1 MELTRKLFEI
11 SWRLALLSL
20 PWQTRIFWDAQ
31 LAGWPWEQGRIS
43 IYASWL
49 LVTAAVLLGLTQ
61 KQKVLQTDFK
71 RTIFWFLSALAG
83 VTLVAMPYPTTAA
96 IQWWLQ
102 VVLLLTFGIVLF
114 KARVGLDKV
123 FFWFAL
129 GLIPQALMGVWQ
141 FFGQTVFGSKWLG
154 MAGQDPASLGVSVVQ
169 TQMGRYLRAYGGSPH
184 PNILGAWMSFGLLIV
199 FWLVSIKRTV
209 VDRCPRWCWWLM
221 GGLFSIALFYSFS
234 RSAWLA
240 LAAGGLVFAIYSGL
254 KNGFWKNKYLLLPVI
269 LLMILSVMHHDLV
282 FTRLGSS
289 NQRLETKSVVTRMQ
303 TIRDGVLIFQNKLWF
318 GTGPNSELPVLARI
332 KQINQSPAPLETPH
346 LVWLLILVNY
356 GIVGGLFVF
365 GFGLFILRR
374 FLDQWK
380 HILVY
385 DKSMIMSLGACL
397 VVLGSLDHHLWTTWS
412 GQIMAGLFFMAL
424 LSVIYSEE
432 VE

>member
-1 MELTRKLFEI
+1 M
-11 SWRLALLSL
+11 SL
-20 PWQTRIFWDAQ
+20 PWQTRIFWEAE

-49 LVTAAVLLGLTQ
+49 LVAGAVLLGLTQ
-61 KQKVLQTDFK
+61 QQKTLPVVFK
-71 RTIFWFLSALAG
+71 RNIFWFLSALAG

-102 VVLLLTFGIVLF
+102 VMLLLTFGIVLF

-129 GLIPQALMGVWQ
+129 GLVPQALMGVWQ
-141 FFGQTVFGSKWLG
+141 FFVQMVFQSKWLG

-169 TQMGRYLRAYGGSPH
+169 TQMGRYLRSYGGSPH
-184 PNILGAWMSFGLLIV
+184 PNILGAWMSFGLVVV
-199 FWLVSIKRTV
+199 FWLASIKRTA

-221 GGLFSIALFYSFS
+221 GGLFTTALFYSFS
-234 RSAWLA
+234 RSAGLA
-240 LAAGGLVFAIYSGL
+240 LVAGGLVFVIYSGL
-254 KNGFWKNKYLLLPVI
+254 KTGLWKNKYFLLPVI
-269 LLMILSVMHHDLV
+269 LLILLSVLHHDLV

-289 NQRLETKSVVTRMQ
+289 NQRLEAKSVVTRVQ
-303 TIRDGVLIFQNKLWF
+303 TIRDGVLVFQNKLWF

-332 KQINQSPAPLETPH
+332 KKIDQSAAPLETPH
-346 LVWLLILVNY
+346 LVWLLILVNC
-356 GIVGGLFVF
+356 GIVGGLFIF
-365 GFGLFILRR
+365 GFSLFILRR

-380 HILVY
+380 YIQVQ
-385 DKSMIMSLGACL
+385 DRAMIMSLGACL
-397 VVLGSLDHHLWTTWS
+397 GVLGSLDHYLWTTWS
-412 GQIMAGLFFMAL
+412 GQIMVGLFFFGL
-424 LSVIYSEE
+424 LSVIYTQE

>member
-1 MELTRKLFEI
+1 MQLHRKLFEI

-141 FFGQTVFGSKWLG
+141 FFGQTVFESRWLG
-154 MAGQDPASLGVSVVQ
+154 MAGQDPALLGVSVVQ

-184 PNILGAWMSFGLLIV
+184 PNIFGAWMSFGLLLV
-199 FWLVSIKRTV
+199 FWLASIKRTA
-209 VDRCPRWCWWLM
+209 VDRCPAWCWRLM
-221 GGLFSIALFYSFS
+221 GGLFSMALFYSFS

-332 KQINQSPAPLETPH
+332 KQINQSPAPLETTH